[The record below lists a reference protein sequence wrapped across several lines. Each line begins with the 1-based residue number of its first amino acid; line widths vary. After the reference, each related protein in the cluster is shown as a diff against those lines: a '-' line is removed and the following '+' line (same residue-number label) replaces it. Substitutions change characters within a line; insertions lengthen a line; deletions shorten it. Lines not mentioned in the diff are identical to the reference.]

1 MKKVFIDIAHGGKD
15 PGAVGN
21 GIKEKDISL
30 LVGPLVGKALQRHNV
45 EVFYSRTTDVF
56 VELIERANK
65 ANKLGV
71 DVFVSLHCNSFS
83 DEQAQGLETFSHPS
97 SKNGTALAKCI
108 QDSLI
113 KDRLYTKDRGIKT
126 ANFSVLR
133 NTKATAALVE
143 LGFISNKEDAE
154 ILKNKQS
161 ELAESVAKGILNFLG
176 VKYMKE
182 EKSTDLIKLNLHGKD
197 IEVEGIFKD
206 KTNYVPIR
214 FIEDL
219 GYKVTWK
226 DGKVN
231 INYRKD

>member
-1 MKKVFIDIAHGGKD
+1 MKKVFLDFGHGGKD
-15 PGAVGN
+15 PGAIGN
-21 GIKEKDISL
+21 GLQEKDIVLSVGL
-30 LVGPLVGKALQRHNV
+30 LVGKVLERHNV
-45 EVFYSRTTDVF
+45 EVYYSRTTDIF
-56 VELIERANK
+56 IELTERSTMANR
-65 ANKLGV
+65 LDV
-71 DVFVSLHCNSFS
+71 DVFVSIHCNSFG
-83 DEQAQGLETFSHPS
+83 DGKAQGLETFSHPL

-108 QDSLI
+108 QDSIL
-113 KDRLYTKDRGIKT
+113 KDKLHTKDRGIKT

-143 LGFISNKEDAE
+143 LGFISNKEDSE

-182 EKSTDLIKLNLHGKD
+182 EKSTDLIKLNLHGRD
-197 IEVEGIFKD
+197 IEVEGIFLD